1 MLFSKQLK
9 NPIKSR
15 KQMLD
20 NETKNNKLKKK
31 KRGKNQANLGESC
44 KPRLIFQTHN
54 LLNYKLKPN
63 K

>member
-9 NPIKSR
+9 NLIESR
-15 KQMLD
+15 KKMLD

-31 KRGKNQANLGESC
+31 EGKNQANLGEPC